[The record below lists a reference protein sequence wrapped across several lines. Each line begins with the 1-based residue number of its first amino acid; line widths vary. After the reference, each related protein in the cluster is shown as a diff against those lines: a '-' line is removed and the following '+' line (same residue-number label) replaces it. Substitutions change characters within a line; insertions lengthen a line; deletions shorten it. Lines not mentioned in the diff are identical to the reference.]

1 MPGTR
6 RRWTSA
12 LMSAAVLGAALAGEA
27 AGGERLYNGIALPDA
42 WPPRWSAPT
51 GEVRPVPYLAH
62 PPEVIPIDVGRQL
75 FVDDFLIESA
85 TLARTFHR
93 PAYHRGNPVV
103 TPDRPWEKAAKAP
116 FAAVFSDGVWY
127 DPSHRQ
133 FKMWYMAGIFAGTA
147 LATSRDGL
155 VWEKPALDV
164 VEKGT
169 NVVDRLRRDSSTV
182 WLDWNA
188 SDPARR
194 WKMFT
199 ATQREG
205 RRGWFLSVKASPDGV
220 RWSAPLA
227 ETPGIGDRSTVF
239 YNPFRSKWVYS
250 IRGSGPRGRSRKYR
264 ECDDCLAG
272 ATYETDDVYLWSAS
286 DRADPHN
293 PNPEF
298 ARLEPQLYNL
308 DATPYESVMLGLFS
322 VWQGPH
328 NAECGKRGI
337 QKRNEV
343 LLGFS
348 RDGFH
353 WSRPDRRPF
362 LQATEAKE
370 SWRWG
375 NVQSAGG
382 GCLVV
387 GDRLYFYF
395 SGRALCDDFWD
406 GAAATGLAFLR
417 RDGFASMDGGAG
429 GGTLTTRPVTFT
441 GKHLFVNADADG
453 GEVTVEVLDRDGNAI
468 EPFTRAACRAAAAD
482 STLHRVVWQGPKD
495 LSAVAG
501 RPVRFRFHV
510 KNAALYAF
518 WVAPD
523 GRGASRGYVAAGG
536 PGFTG
541 PADTVGEAAY
551 TAAAKALGK
560 PD

>member
-1 MPGTR
+1 MLATR
-6 RRWTSA
+6 WPCASA
-12 LMSAAVLGAALAGEA
+12 LVVAAAVLAAASMAGESA
-27 AGGERLYNGIALPDA
+27 AGERLYNGIELPDE
-42 WPPRWSAPT
+42 WPPRWPAPT
-51 GEVRPVPYLAH
+51 GEVRPVPYLEH

-75 FVDDFLIESA
+75 FVDDFLIDST
-85 TLARTFHR
+85 TLTRTFHR
-93 PAYHRGNPVV
+93 PEYHEGNPVV
-103 TPDRPWEKAAKAP
+103 TPDRPSEKAGKAP

-127 DPSHRQ
+127 DPSDRL

-147 LATSRDGL
+147 CATSRDGL
-155 VWEKPALDV
+155 AWEKPALEV

-169 NVVDRLRRDSSTV
+169 NVVDRLRRDSSTT
-182 WLDWNA
+182 WLDWTA
-188 SDPARR
+188 ADPARR

-199 ATQREG
+199 ATQRQG
-205 RRGWFLSVKASPDGV
+205 RRGWFLSVKASPDGM
-220 RWSAPLA
+220 RWSEPLA

-239 YNPFRSKWVYS
+239 YSPFRSKWVYS
-250 IRGSGPRGRSRKYR
+250 IRGGGPRGRSRQYR

-272 ATYETDDVYLWSAS
+272 AAWEKTDVYLWSAS

-298 ARLEPQLYNL
+298 ASLEPQLYNL
-308 DATPYESVMLGLFS
+308 DATPYESVMLGLFA

-353 WSRPDRRPF
+353 WHRPDRRPF
-362 LQATEAKE
+362 LQATEKKE

-395 SGRALCDDFWD
+395 SGRALCSDFWD
-406 GAAATGLAFLR
+406 GAASTGLAFLR
-417 RDGFASMDGGAG
+417 RDGFASMDGGAD

-453 GEVTVEVLDRDGNAI
+453 GEVTVEVLDSDGKVV
-468 EPFTRAACRAAAAD
+468 EPFARAACRTVVAD
-482 STLHRVVWQGPKD
+482 STLQRVAWRGAED
-495 LSAVAG
+495 LSVVAG

-510 KNAALYAF
+510 KDAALYAF

-523 GRGASRGYVAAGG
+523 SRGASRGYVAAGG

-541 PADTVGEAAY
+541 AADTVGEAAQ
-551 TAAAKALGK
+551 AAAEALGK
-560 PD
+560 